1 MSDITIPTNSD
12 IYKTGL
18 NPTEDIYAESTA
30 HMGYS
35 TKRDEPVIQPP
46 AKRLT
51 APAANGLPSMP
62 ETSGV
67 IAYSAGVP
75 SIGASVLALITE
87 YAGEERSESHEQRY
101 LSAQATA
108 EKIHE
113 QADKMRDQAVV
124 NLCLGLMSAA
134 VSVATSVYTLKSSMK
149 IDAQAQTLEGDA
161 RTDFL
166 KRENLKLDAKTS
178 TMKAGGSVLDAI
190 AKMAD
195 SFMSAEIKDM
205 DAQIEMMRQN
215 TESLKSLEEA
225 LKEVISKALST
236 QQAIEENVNQTRTR
250 ILS

>member
-1 MSDITIPTNSD
+1 MSDISFPTNSD

-18 NPTEDIYAESTA
+18 NSTEDIYAESTA

-51 APAANGLPSMP
+51 DPAANGLPSMP

-75 SIGASVLALITE
+75 SLGASVLALITE

-108 EKIHE
+108 DKIHE
-113 QADKMRDQAVV
+113 QADTMRDQAVM
-124 NLCLGLMSAA
+124 NLCFGLMSAA
-134 VSVATSVYTLKSSMK
+134 VSIATSAYSFNSTMNAK
-149 IDAQAQTLEGDA
+149 AQANTLTGEA
-161 RTDFL
+161 RSDFL
-166 KRENLKLDAKTS
+166 KQAGLEIEAKTEA
-178 TMKAGGSVLDAI
+178 MKAGGSLLGSLG
-190 AKMAD
+190 KMAD

-225 LKEVISKALST
+225 LKEVITKALST